1 MWVLINPWLGLKRHN
16 KSAFWCFLPL
26 LILLILSPSVCSP
39 EETSMSSGEPQLA
52 GEPKVPVAVAWFIT
66 KPATA
71 AKLCPKKQ
79 HKKSKPPQIISLY
92 ILQASSAAPLMMGSM
107 EAPLFFT
114 LAQDQL
120 PRGFFFGLNA
130 TGCSKNGFRE
140 WIEQTTQ
147 AASSGV
153 QKVTI
158 SRSRQRLNT

>member
-79 HKKSKPPQIISLY
+79 HKKSKPPQIISLHFAGVLRSTTDDGFHGSTI
-92 ILQASSAAPLMMGSM
+92 ILYSGPGPTSKGV
-107 EAPLFFT
+107 
-114 LAQDQL
+114 
-120 PRGFFFGLNA
+120 FFGLNA